1 VKGAGKMAE
10 YFIKKGSEYYTAQ
23 DIYDKRGML
32 LLSKGQKIT
41 AEVKNRLERL
51 GKVDPEKSS
60 VADDIPNVIL
70 APNDRQS
77 TVLTPV
83 TKEFFERMNIR
94 DSRILEKPNEVLINI
109 IFESKTK
116 PWWIYVNALGNYVD
130 WLYTHSID
138 VAMVSLMMAVE
149 LGYSDEE
156 LTNLGIGAMLHDVG
170 KLLVPKS
177 IIQKPEDLTD
187 TEMSLV
193 RKHCEL
199 GMSSLE
205 SFNLPKEY
213 MDIVMQHHERLDGS
227 GYPKGLKG
235 DEISFNSRIVMIADA
250 VDSIT
255 SYRPYRQSQS
265 MDIAIKKLRNEKE
278 KYPQELISLLEKI
291 LK

>member
-1 VKGAGKMAE
+1 MAE

-51 GKVDPEKSS
+51 GKVDQEKSS
-60 VADDIPNVIL
+60 DADNIQNVLL
-70 APNDRQS
+70 AQNDRQS

-83 TKEFFERMNIR
+83 TKEFVERMSIR
-94 DSRILEKPNEVLINI
+94 DSRILEKPNDILINI

-116 PWWIYVNALGNYVD
+116 PWWIYVNALSNYVD

-138 VAMVSLMMAVE
+138 VAVVSLMMAVE

-177 IIQKPEDLTD
+177 IIQKPEKLTD
-187 TEMSLV
+187 SEMSLV
-193 RKHCEL
+193 RQHCEL

-235 DEISFNSRIVMIADA
+235 DEISRNSRIVMIADA
-250 VDSIT
+250 VDAIT

-265 MDIAIKKLRNEKE
+265 MDVAINKLRNEKE

-291 LK
+291 LQ